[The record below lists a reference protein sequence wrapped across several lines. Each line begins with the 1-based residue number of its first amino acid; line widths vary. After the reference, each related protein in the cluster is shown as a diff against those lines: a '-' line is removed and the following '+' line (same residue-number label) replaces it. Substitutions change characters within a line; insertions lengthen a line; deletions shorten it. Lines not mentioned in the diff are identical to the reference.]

1 MQLILAIPLL
11 IVGLAMLVAGGEGL
25 VRGASSLAKRFR
37 ISELIIGLTV
47 VAFGTSCPEL
57 IVNIFASMGGHS
69 EIVFGNIIGSNIFN
83 ILVILG
89 ISALIRPIQVQRNTV
104 WKEIPFSLVA
114 VVLLLVL
121 VNDKTLWGGDNTL
134 SRIDGMIL
142 LLFFAGFMVYAIRS
156 AKTSPPQ
163 LESVKQYSVPITLL
177 LLALGFGLLFLG
189 GKLTVDSAVSI
200 AKQLGISEKLI
211 ALTIIAGGTSL
222 PELATSTIAAYHKK
236 FDIAIGNIVG
246 SNIFNIFFILGISG
260 VIRGTHFDPMFNIDL
275 WVLILAT
282 IMLFLSMFTGKVRR
296 IDRPEAVIFLLIYA
310 AYVVLLVFLG

>member
-1 MQLILAIPLL
+1 MELYLAIPLL
-11 IVGLAMLVAGGEGL
+11 IVGLAMLIGGGEGL
-25 VRGASSLAKRFR
+25 VRGASSLAKRIR
-37 ISELIIGLTV
+37 ISELVIGLTV
-47 VAFGTSCPEL
+47 VAFGTSSPEL
-57 IVNIFASMGGHS
+57 IVNIYSSLGGHS

-89 ISALIRPIQVQRNTV
+89 ISALICPVCVQRNTV

-134 SRIDGMIL
+134 SRIDGGIL
-142 LLFFAGFMVYAIRS
+142 LLFFTGFMVYAVRS
-156 AKTSPPQ
+156 AKTSPPE
-163 LESVKQYSVPITLL
+163 LENVKQYSLPITFI
-177 LLALGFGLLFLG
+177 LLAIGFGFLFLG
-189 GKLTVDSAVSI
+189 GKLTVDSSVVI
-200 AKQLGISEKLI
+200 AEKVGISEKLI

-236 FDIAIGNIVG
+236 FDIAIGNVVG
-246 SNIFNIFFILGISG
+246 SNIFNIFLILGISG
-260 VIRGTHFDPMFNIDL
+260 VIRDTHFDPMFNIDI

-296 IDRPEAVIFLLIYA
+296 IDRPEAVIFLLMYG